1 MKPSNPGEKS
11 FLTTKKK
18 GNVIINPKKEDLM
31 KETKL
36 DEKKLD
42 PVGKEDKDID
52 NDGDHDKSDR
62 YLLNRRKVRSKV
74 IKMREAAYDALRAK
88 RAKKPQGEGGVDTTP
103 DEANVGESVEQI
115 DELSYNTTANY
126 LYHAKFDKG
135 TNPGGR
141 MSTNK
146 KNKVRNKGI
155 QRAEKKLGKDI
166 SSTISR
172 HAKHD
177 TKAANDGRASE
188 GKFPRKYDVDSNKY
202 KGPIDVKYS
211 RGFAK
216 SRRMKEEVEQIDEL
230 SSATLKSYIKKRREK
245 IQRGKQGLD
254 RAIDQAAEKDV
265 AGRRLK
271 KPKGTYDIKNYK
283 GKKGTVEYQEDVEH
297 ITEISADKLTAA
309 AKAAEVKRGKKAVA
323 GDREGAVKAIA
334 QNKKFYD
341 AAKAKRM
348 KESTDRVKAR
358 MIQFTK
364 DHDQQMQGKQ
374 PI

>member
-88 RAKKPQGEGGVDTTP
+88 RAKKPQGEGAVDTTP
-103 DEANVGESVEQI
+103 DEANVGEE
-115 DELSYNTTANY
+115 
-126 LYHAKFDKG
+126 
-135 TNPGGR
+135 
-141 MSTNK
+141 
-146 KNKVRNKGI
+146 
-155 QRAEKKLGKDI
+155 
-166 SSTISR
+166 
-172 HAKHD
+172 
-177 TKAANDGRASE
+177 
-188 GKFPRKYDVDSNKY
+188 
-202 KGPIDVKYS
+202 
-211 RGFAK
+211 
-216 SRRMKEEVEQIDEL
+216 
-230 SSATLKSYIKKRREK
+230 
-245 IQRGKQGLD
+245 
-254 RAIDQAAEKDV
+254 
-265 AGRRLK
+265 
-271 KPKGTYDIKNYK
+271 
-283 GKKGTVEYQEDVEH
+283 VEH

>member
-42 PVGKEDKDID
+42 AVGKEDKDID

-88 RAKKPQGEGGVDTTP
+88 RAKKPQGEGAVDTTP
-103 DEANVGESVEQI
+103 DEANVGEE
-115 DELSYNTTANY
+115 
-126 LYHAKFDKG
+126 
-135 TNPGGR
+135 
-141 MSTNK
+141 
-146 KNKVRNKGI
+146 
-155 QRAEKKLGKDI
+155 
-166 SSTISR
+166 
-172 HAKHD
+172 
-177 TKAANDGRASE
+177 
-188 GKFPRKYDVDSNKY
+188 
-202 KGPIDVKYS
+202 
-211 RGFAK
+211 
-216 SRRMKEEVEQIDEL
+216 
-230 SSATLKSYIKKRREK
+230 
-245 IQRGKQGLD
+245 
-254 RAIDQAAEKDV
+254 
-265 AGRRLK
+265 
-271 KPKGTYDIKNYK
+271 
-283 GKKGTVEYQEDVEH
+283 VEH

>member
-115 DELSYNTTANY
+115 DELSKKTLTSYGHKAIDDRKY
-126 LYHAKFDKG
+126 FQKAKKVVGDSPYIDK
-135 TNPGGR
+135 
-141 MSTNK
+141 K
-146 KNKVRNKGI
+146 IDKRNKGI
-155 QRAEKKLGKDI
+155 NLA
-166 SSTISR
+166 
-172 HAKHD
+172 
-177 TKAANDGRASE
+177 
-188 GKFPRKYDVDSNKY
+188 
-202 KGPIDVKYS
+202 
-211 RGFAK
+211 
-216 SRRMKEEVEQIDEL
+216 
-230 SSATLKSYIKKRREK
+230 IKK
-245 IQRGKQGLD
+245 
-254 RAIDQAAEKDV
+254 V
-265 AGRRLK
+265 VSK
-271 KPKGTYDIKNYK
+271 KN
-283 GKKGTVEYQEDVEH
+283 EEVEH

>member
-42 PVGKEDKDID
+42 AVGKEDKDID
-52 NDGDHDKSDR
+52 NDGDHDKSDK

-88 RAKKPQGEGGVDTTP
+88 RAKKPQGEGAVDTAP
-103 DEANVGESVEQI
+103 DESNVGESVE
-115 DELSYNTTANY
+115 N
-126 LYHAKFDKG
+126 
-135 TNPGGR
+135 
-141 MSTNK
+141 
-146 KNKVRNKGI
+146 
-155 QRAEKKLGKDI
+155 
-166 SSTISR
+166 
-172 HAKHD
+172 
-177 TKAANDGRASE
+177 
-188 GKFPRKYDVDSNKY
+188 
-202 KGPIDVKYS
+202 
-211 RGFAK
+211 
-216 SRRMKEEVEQIDEL
+216 
-230 SSATLKSYIKKRREK
+230 
-245 IQRGKQGLD
+245 
-254 RAIDQAAEKDV
+254 
-265 AGRRLK
+265 
-271 KPKGTYDIKNYK
+271 
-283 GKKGTVEYQEDVEH
+283 

-309 AKAAEVKRGKKAVA
+309 AKAAEVKRGKAAVA
-323 GDREGAVKAIA
+323 GDRETAKKAIG

-348 KESTDRVKAR
+348 KESTDRMKER